1 MAVLVCAGSWR
12 TISFPLTSDQNVVFP
27 LSSRAWLANPTQA
40 RQGTITFSNLNFF
53 LKKIIHPSLRGPQ
66 ESNPSP
72 PCEPHS
78 YTHLYKII
86 EVTSVHPHPVC
97 GPLPNLYQIQKIG
110 QVKLLIFTHKYV
122 KLDRVRNQLNFTTWA
137 NHCDRPPKK
146 LRKKF
151 NFFFF
156 FPYYPLWEGLNS
168 VRSQFHLTLL
178 NPNSILIVGYK
189 VIIFKGAV
197 LYLAWAHFMDVD
209 SNLMISYLN
218 WSDLA
223 VLYLHTLL
231 WYILLGAW
239 N

>member
-53 LKKIIHPSLRGPQ
+53 FKKIIHPSLRGPQ

-137 NHCDRPPKK
+137 NHCDGPPKK
-146 LRKKF
+146 FKKNF

-156 FPYYPLWEGLNS
+156 F
-168 VRSQFHLTLL
+168 LTTL
-178 NPNSILIVGYK
+178 
-189 VIIFKGAV
+189 FEKG
-197 LYLAWAHFMDVD
+197 
-209 SNLMISYLN
+209 
-218 WSDLA
+218 
-223 VLYLHTLL
+223 
-231 WYILLGAW
+231 
-239 N
+239 